1 MNPWMSEML
10 GAAHRED
17 LRRTASGRDRHEA
30 LPVRRSGRPAGT
42 RIAAVA
48 RRTAGRALIRAGSR
62 LAGTDPVTTVT
73 SLAPRTPALVGP
85 STPAA
90 C

>member
-17 LRRTASGRDRHEA
+17 LRRMASRVDRQLSPARPSAAGRTVGWRMI
-30 LPVRRSGRPAGT
+30 T
-42 RIAAVA
+42 VA
-48 RRTAGRALIRAGSR
+48 RQHAGRALIRAGSR
-62 LAGTDPVTTVT
+62 VGGLDPV
-73 SLAPRTPALVGP
+73 APVALVGP
-85 STPAA
+85 GHSAA